1 MFQYL
6 LKLLNTIFMKSLN
19 NKLIVY
25 DSNCK
30 VCSSLRDI
38 VLKFTSIPEAKVKAY
53 KDLSTELSPNVDPD
67 KFKNV
72 MALIDTSGGHTL
84 YGAEGVAYIFS
95 SQYKIV
101 DFLLSFRPIYSLFN
115 FFYKTQAYNRY
126 IMATPKSKFY
136 CDCFPDKVLKY
147 RISYIVLTF
156 LISVLLTALLG
167 ISLRK
172 FVIDIPASEAAG
184 QMLLM
189 AGTGWVIQMIL
200 AVAFMKEKALDYVG
214 HLGSVMVVGL
224 LILTPWMLFYFFTGI
239 LNFYI
244 PAISVLI
251 SSAFMLYL
259 HIQRTRYLELTQVWT
274 MSWFL
279 LLQSTAC
286 FWIYTFHL
294 K

>member
-6 LKLLNTIFMKSLN
+6 LKLLNTVFMKSLN

-101 DFLLSFRPIYSLFN
+101 DFLLSFRPIFKLFN

-189 AGTGWVIQMIL
+189 AGTGWAIQMIL

-214 HLGSVMVVGL
+214 HLGSIMVVGL

-244 PAISVLI
+244 PAINVLI